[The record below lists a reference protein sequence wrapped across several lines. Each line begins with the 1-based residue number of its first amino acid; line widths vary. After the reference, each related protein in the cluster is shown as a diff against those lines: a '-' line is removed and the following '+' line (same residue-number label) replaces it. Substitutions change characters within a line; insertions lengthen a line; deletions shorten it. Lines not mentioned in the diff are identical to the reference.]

1 MKKILNKNLEE
12 TEYALEIS
20 NKEISEVNLSFIEN
34 TNENGEQIITIELNG
49 TDYDG
54 NFAGISMDLRLS
66 LDELS
71 EYNEEP
77 SVISE
82 RIIEGNSYVMRP
94 EESDYSELFIYL
106 PKHNIEDMMNDLT
119 SLWIAKI
126 NDVQYMFKF
135 SVPLE
140 GVFTYFKINL
150 TEFEIQ
156 E

>member
-20 NKEISEVNLSFIEN
+20 NKEISEVNLSFIETLN
-34 TNENGEQIITIELNG
+34 DNEEPVITIELNG

-54 NFAGISMDLRLS
+54 NDAGISMDLRLS

-71 EYNEEP
+71 EYNEIP
-77 SVISE
+77 SVISD

-94 EESDYSELFIYL
+94 EASDYSELFIYL

-150 TEFEIQ
+150 TEFEVK